1 MISFIKSAVILSSIL
16 VYHLQNVLNTE
27 HDNVYVLS
35 RLISPLQNGPCAN
48 FLGSLLDTWPQSG
61 PEEYAMFWKGLERVG
76 LWQVKF

>member
-27 HDNVYVLS
+27 HDNVYVISGLS
-35 RLISPLQNGPCAN
+35 ALQNGPCAN
-48 FLGSLLDTWPQSG
+48 FLGSLLDTWPQSE
-61 PEEYAMFWKGLERVG
+61 PEEYAMFRKGLERVG